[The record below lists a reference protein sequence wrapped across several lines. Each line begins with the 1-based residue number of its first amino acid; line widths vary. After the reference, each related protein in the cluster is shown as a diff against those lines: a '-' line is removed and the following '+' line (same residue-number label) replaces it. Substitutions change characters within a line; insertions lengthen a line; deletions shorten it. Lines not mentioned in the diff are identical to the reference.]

1 MSEKRDQYVE
11 ALKTKLDEWNRE
23 IDALSTKADEVKAD
37 LGEKYRE
44 EVAELRRKWAAADEK
59 LDELRRSGGDA
70 WEDMKDGAEEV
81 WDTLGRSVR
90 SMISRFR

>member
-23 IDALSTKADEVKAD
+23 IDALSAKADEVKAD

-59 LDELRRSGGDA
+59 LDELRRSGEDA